1 MSDWRRLDRRSNCR
15 LTTTGRK
22 SGEPRGVTIW
32 FVLDGPT
39 LYLAGGASN
48 PHWCKN
54 VAANGEIGV
63 EIGGERFRAEA
74 RVIEDEEAASAIRD
88 RFVRKYKLARLSRL
102 FGGYTRSIA
111 IEAMSL
117 TAAVEHS

>member
-1 MSDWRRLDRRSNCR
+1 MSDWRRLDGRWNCR

-22 SGEPRGVTIW
+22 SGDPRSVTIW

-39 LYLAGGASN
+39 LYLTGSAGG

-63 EIGGERFRAEA
+63 EIAGERFRGNA
-74 RVIEDEEAASAIRD
+74 RVVEDEQDASAVRD

-102 FGGYTRSIA
+102 FGGYTQSV
-111 IEAMSL
+111 
-117 TAAVEHS
+117 AVEATLSSGSVEH